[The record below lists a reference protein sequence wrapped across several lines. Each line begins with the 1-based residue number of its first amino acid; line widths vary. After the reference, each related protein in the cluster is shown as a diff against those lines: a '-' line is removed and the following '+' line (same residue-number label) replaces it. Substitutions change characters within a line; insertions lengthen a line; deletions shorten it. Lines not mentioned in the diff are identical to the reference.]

1 MAERQRF
8 SRFVLW
14 LLASTGLSSLGFA
27 QEPSGQAVDV
37 QPDVDATGITGARV
51 LEAPGDVYQGDLIT
65 TDPGGRAQIQFVDD
79 TRFVV
84 GPNSRVRID
93 EFVFNPNRTAES
105 VVFNATKGSFRFISG
120 SSAKEAYRV
129 VTPTMTIGVR
139 GSAYNFTV
147 LIGGRTLLQ
156 WLDER
161 GYACV
166 VPEET
171 PQLRE
176 RTQCVEL
183 GPGDFV
189 GASPGGGFDE
199 FRPGEVRHLVTT
211 LFGGFNRQGFAPGFV
226 VPLPAGST
234 GDPPDR
240 PTGELDPPDRE
251 YP

>member
-1 MAERQRF
+1 MAERQPF
-8 SRFVLW
+8 SRVIFW
-14 LLASTGLSSLGFA
+14 LFASTALSSVGVA
-27 QEPSGQAVDV
+27 QEPSGTAVDV
-37 QPDVDATGITGARV
+37 RPDVDATGITGARVLARV

-84 GPNSRVRID
+84 GPNSRVSID
-93 EFVFNPNRTAES
+93 EFIFNPNRTAQS

-129 VTPTMTIGVR
+129 TTPTMTIGVR
-139 GSAYNFTV
+139 GSAYNLTV

-156 WLDER
+156 WLEDR

-166 VPEET
+166 VPEGA
-171 PQLRE
+171 PPLRE
-176 RTQCVEL
+176 RTECVEL

-189 GASPGGGFDE
+189 GASPRGGFDD
-199 FRPGEVRHLVTT
+199 FRPGEVRHLVTQ
-211 LFGGFNRQGFAPGFV
+211 LFGGFNRQGLAPGFV
-226 VPLPAGST
+226 VPLPAGALGNPPET
-234 GDPPDR
+234 DAGD
-240 PTGELDPPDRE
+240 

>member
-1 MAERQRF
+1 MAERLPL

-27 QEPSGQAVDV
+27 QEPSGTAVDV
-37 QPDVDATGITGARV
+37 RPDVDATGITGARV
-51 LEAPGDVYQGDLIT
+51 LEAPGDVYQGDLIS

-84 GPNSRVRID
+84 GPNSRVTID
-93 EFVFNPNRTAES
+93 EFIFNPNRTAES
-105 VVFNATKGSFRFISG
+105 VLFTATKGSFRFISG

-129 VTPTMTIGVR
+129 TTPTMTIGVR

-166 VPEET
+166 VPREAPPPRE
-171 PQLRE
+171 E
-176 RTQCVEL
+176 RTECVEL

-189 GASPGGGFDE
+189 GASPGGGFDD
-199 FRPGEVRHLVTT
+199 FRPGEVRHLVTQ
-211 LFGGFNRQGFAPGFV
+211 LFGGFNRQDFAPGFV
-226 VPLPAGST
+226 IPLPAGT
-234 GDPPDR
+234 LGDPPER
-240 PTGELDPPDRE
+240 PVGE

>member
-1 MAERQRF
+1 MADRQPI
-8 SRFVLW
+8 SRFVFW
-14 LLASTGLSSLGFA
+14 LLASTGLSTLGFA
-27 QEPSGQAVDV
+27 QEPSGTAVDV
-37 QPDVDATGITGARV
+37 RPDVDATGITGARV
-51 LEAPGDVYQGDLIT
+51 LQAPGDVYQGDLIT
-65 TDPGGRAQIQFVDD
+65 TDPGGRAQIQFIDE

-93 EFVFNPNRTAES
+93 EFVYNPNRTAQN

-120 SSAKEAYRV
+120 SSAKEAYTV
-129 VTPTMTIGVR
+129 ITPTMTIGVR

-166 VPEET
+166 VPQGE
-171 PQLRE
+171 PMRE

-189 GASPGGGFDE
+189 GASPGGGFDQ
-199 FRPGEVRHLVTT
+199 FRPGEVRSLITT
-211 LFGGFNRQGFAPGFV
+211 LFGGFNKQDFAPGFGA
-226 VPLPAGST
+226 PLPAGSL
-234 GDPPDR
+234 GDPPDK
-240 PTGELDPPDRE
+240 PTGE